1 MPRKPKYD
9 VLVLRTCNADMTSR
23 NGFKWPKRGPV
34 SCNDWD
40 PAPRCGNGLHGLAW
54 GIGNAELMDWSR
66 DAVWLVVGVKSSE
79 MVDVGGKVK
88 FPRGYVMYRGNRA
101 DAVLKIQKTS
111 PDPKLCAGSTATAG
125 DAGTATAGDAGTAT
139 AGNRGTAT
147 AGDAGTATA
156 GNRGTATAGNRGTA
170 TAGNRGTA
178 TAGYAGTATAGYAGT
193 VTAGDGGIIQR
204 KYWDDKAD
212 RHRIATAYPGEDGI
226 KPNVPYSY
234 EIDRGWYEATND

>member
-139 AGNRGTAT
+139 AG
-147 AGDAGTATA
+147 
-156 GNRGTATAGNRGTA
+156 
-170 TAGNRGTA
+170 
-178 TAGYAGTATAGYAGT
+178 YAGTATAGYAGT